1 MEKMHE
7 CSLCVVADRQ
17 PAYLDV
23 FFLKDSNPTKPNR
36 LLALP
41 RIHEP
46 GSHPLSALS
55 PELRHVLWSAAIT
68 KAQETWGSEWG
79 IAYNGDE
86 KRTQCHTHLHIGKL
100 LPEEETPNFVVV
112 SGPAEIPVPTDGTG
126 LWVHAVGS
134 KLHVHLGQQVNET
147 ILMR

>member
-1 MEKMHE
+1 MTAMLRSRGGLAHLRLLYLLAASAGILLFLKPAFSDVRGCDCPTSNLTAMEKMHE

-86 KRTQCHTHLHIGKL
+86 KRTQC
-100 LPEEETPNFVVV
+100 
-112 SGPAEIPVPTDGTG
+112 
-126 LWVHAVGS
+126 
-134 KLHVHLGQQVNET
+134 
-147 ILMR
+147 